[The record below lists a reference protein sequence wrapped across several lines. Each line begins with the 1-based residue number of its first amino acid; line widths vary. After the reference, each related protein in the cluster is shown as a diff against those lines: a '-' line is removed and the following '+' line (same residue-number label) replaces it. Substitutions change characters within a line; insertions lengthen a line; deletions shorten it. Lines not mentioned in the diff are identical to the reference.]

1 MTHLYLSWGFTHKG
15 NIMRTL
21 VAISIILAIIVFP
34 GAALAVEEATGP
46 VKVTVGVD
54 GLACPFCAYGLEK
67 KIKNMEGVED
77 FTIFIERGKVE
88 VIFKDKKF
96 FEREK
101 FEQTIKDAG
110 FTPRDIKVED
120 IKD

>member
-1 MTHLYLSWGFTHKG
+1 MKCLYLPWDFTRKG
-15 NIMRTL
+15 DIMRTL

-34 GAALAVEEATGP
+34 GATLAVEEDTGP
-46 VKVTVGVD
+46 VKVTVRVD
-54 GLACPFCAYGLEK
+54 GLSCPFCAYGLEK

-77 FTIFIERGKVE
+77 LTIYVERGRVE

-101 FEQTIKDAG
+101 FEQAVKDAG
-110 FTPRDIKVED
+110 FTPKDIKVED